1 MAGASLVSG
10 LCWVA
15 WPERV
20 PDFEGRPLSVW
31 LDELSKVRT
40 AEQSEK
46 IKTAVKSLGPAAVPF
61 LVNRLHYR
69 DSVWKKRYRDFY
81 SSRIGRWPGWM
92 ISRLPAPSS
101 VNADWIRMNA
111 VVALGWLEM
120 AALPAAP
127 DIAAALSDESQSVR
141 FFAAQLLKT
150 LGPSAHETLPV
161 LLFSLQS
168 TNASLADNVI
178 GVVVSVG
185 QDQPETVRSLVVLL
199 AGPDEVKVRVLE
211 TLSRLGRSA
220 RAAEPGI
227 NSLLA
232 STNSNVKTGAACAL
246 WEIVPARHVELFQ
259 EIEEIAKSND
269 KKLHLL
275 AGLKL
280 VQMQPL
286 TPPAGELLARL
297 IREGNDSFRWSAFA
311 ALRKRGTDASN
322 AVPALI
328 AGLEAENP
336 RVVAKAAEV
345 LGDVAGPEQS
355 TLRSLEKA
363 QQHEHLMVRDA
374 AREAL
379 TKLQSRVER

>member
-1 MAGASLVSG
+1 
-10 LCWVA
+10 
-15 WPERV
+15 
-20 PDFEGRPLSVW
+20 
-31 LDELSKVRT
+31 
-40 AEQSEK
+40 
-46 IKTAVKSLGPAAVPF
+46 
-61 LVNRLHYR
+61 
-69 DSVWKKRYRDFY
+69 
-81 SSRIGRWPGWM
+81 
-92 ISRLPAPSS
+92 
-101 VNADWIRMNA
+101 MNA

-127 DIAAALSDESQSVR
+127 DIAAALSDESQPVR
-141 FFAAQLLKT
+141 FSAAQLLKT

-161 LLFSLQS
+161 LLFALQS
-168 TNASLADNVI
+168 TNASIADNVI

-185 QDQPETVRSLVVLL
+185 QDQPETVRSLVGLL

-211 TLSRLGRSA
+211 TLSRLGKPA

-232 STNSNVKTGAACAL
+232 STNSNVKAGAACAL
-246 WEIVPARHVELFQ
+246 WEIVPARHVELFR
-259 EIEEIAKSND
+259 EIEGIAKSND

-280 VQMQPL
+280 IQMQPL
-286 TPPAGELLARL
+286 TPQAGELLAML
-297 IREGNDSFRWSAFA
+297 IREGNDSFGWSAFA
-311 ALRKRGTDASN
+311 ALRKRGADASN

-336 RVVAKAAEV
+336 RVVAKAAEA